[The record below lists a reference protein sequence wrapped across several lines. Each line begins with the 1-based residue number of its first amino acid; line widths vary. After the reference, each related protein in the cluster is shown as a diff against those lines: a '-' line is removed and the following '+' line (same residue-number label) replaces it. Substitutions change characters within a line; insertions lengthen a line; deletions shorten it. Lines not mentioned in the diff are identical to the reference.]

1 MVMILMLMAVMMK
14 QIKMLIMDSDD
25 NIGADESKSH
35 GDGSDADGSRND
47 EVDDSAHGNSK
58 DDSRDDDYKVP

>member
-1 MVMILMLMAVMMK
+1 
-14 QIKMLIMDSDD
+14 MLIMDSDD